1 MKKLLALLLATL
13 MALSLAACGGGEEP
27 APEGGEPTATQQ
39 QPTDPP
45 SGDEGGVQ
53 DEAVGFAATR
63 TGRFYSR
70 FAGGQMSMTY
80 EMEMEGEMATVTV
93 STSGDKTYTETT
105 FGGQKSAVLFDG
117 DTMYTIDHSSKMV
130 VQMKAVTDPTTV
142 ASSIISE
149 DEIDLETMQNG
160 TREVDGRT
168 YDTEELTIDGAKA
181 VYCFEGDELRFMLSE
196 MDGVEVTMEIV
207 EVSDKV
213 DPDLFEIPE
222 DYTVMEM

>member
-160 TREVDGRT
+160 TRKVDGRT
-168 YDTEELTIDGAKA
+168 YDTEVLTVDGTS
-181 VYCFEGDELRFMLSE
+181 VTYCFDGDTLAYMIATDGGEEYIIKVTSVSSE
-196 MDGVEVTMEIV
+196 VDESLFTLP
-207 EVSDKV
+207 SDYQLIQV
-213 DPDLFEIPE
+213 
-222 DYTVMEM
+222 